1 MNKENKYRSRTQGA
15 WLQEVA
21 AIDLQIRED
30 QTEINKRKAHI
41 SLLLAR
47 KREILEANK
56 PKRRRCTWDENT
68 PFFRLVN
75 LSQLEQ
81 YKALIREWQK
91 RSTEIIDPLKT
102 SHFTFLPKR
111 KYYVTSTLANMLS
124 RTPPVFKV
132 SMLQLCQY
140 LSEHSNLGSVDAIR
154 KAIQRV
160 QKCWDIKSPEKQF

>member
-1 MNKENKYRSRTQGA
+1 MKKNVSNGSRTPGA

-21 AIDLQIRED
+21 AIDLQIREH
-30 QTEINKRKAHI
+30 QTVINQLKA
-41 SLLLAR
+41 R
-47 KREILEANK
+47 RREILEK
-56 PKRRRCTWDENT
+56 HKKRRRCLWDENS
-68 PFFRLVN
+68 PFIRLVN

-102 SHFTFLPKR
+102 SHFTFLPNR
-111 KYYVTSTLANMLS
+111 KYYVTRTLANMLS

-132 SMLQLCQY
+132 STLQLCQY

-154 KAIQRV
+154 KAVQRA
-160 QKCWDIKSPEKQF
+160 QKVGT

>member
-1 MNKENKYRSRTQGA
+1 MKKNVSNGSRTPGA

-21 AIDLQIRED
+21 EIDLQIREH
-30 QTEINKRKAHI
+30 QTVINQLKA
-41 SLLLAR
+41 R
-47 KREILEANK
+47 RREILEK
-56 PKRRRCTWDENT
+56 HKKRRRCLWDENS
-68 PFFRLVN
+68 PFIRLVN

-111 KYYVTSTLANMLS
+111 KYYVTGTLANMLS
-124 RTPPVFKV
+124 QTPPVFKV
-132 SMLQLCQY
+132 STLQLCRY

-160 QKCWDIKSPEKQF
+160 QKSWDIKSLEKHC